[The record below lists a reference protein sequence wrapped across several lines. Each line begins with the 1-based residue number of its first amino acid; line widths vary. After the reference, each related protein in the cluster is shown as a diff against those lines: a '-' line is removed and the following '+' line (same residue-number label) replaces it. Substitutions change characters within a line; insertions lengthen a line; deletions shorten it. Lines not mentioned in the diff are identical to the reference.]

1 LGNFYEWEVVTDYDG
16 DKVHLKSGK
25 EIPSNNVIWAAG
37 VTGNVIDG
45 FPEEKLVRNRY
56 IVDRYN
62 KIKGYDNI
70 YAIGDIAYMETPKYP
85 QGHPQVA
92 NVAINQ
98 AKNLGKNLLKK
109 NQMNGKNMSMMT
121 KVHWQLSESTE
132 QL

>member
-1 LGNFYEWEVVTDYDG
+1 M
-16 DKVHLKSGK
+16 KSGK

-45 FPEEKLVRNRY
+45 FPAENLIRNRY

-98 AKNLGKNLLKK
+98 AKNLG
-109 NQMNGKNMSMMT
+109 
-121 KVHWQLSESTE
+121 EIF
-132 QL
+132 